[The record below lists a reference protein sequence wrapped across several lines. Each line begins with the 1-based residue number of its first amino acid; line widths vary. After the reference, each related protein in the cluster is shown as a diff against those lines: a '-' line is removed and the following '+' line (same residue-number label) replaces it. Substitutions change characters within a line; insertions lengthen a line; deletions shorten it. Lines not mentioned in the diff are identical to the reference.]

1 MSVIP
6 ANPKIVGSKPYT
18 GNSDGAAAGPRS
30 GTDEWIRQAVKYSN
44 GAIWNNGSWGVR
56 DMKGTPGSLSV
67 HATGRAWD
75 ASYRKTDKYP
85 TANRKGAVAFLNIV
99 IANANALGLE
109 CVLDYFPQK
118 FGRGWQCTRQA
129 WSNYSKPTIHGAPG
143 GDWHHYEISPAMADN
158 PALVKQAFQR
168 VFGEIP
174 Q

>member
-6 ANPKIVGSKPYT
+6 ANPKIANSKPYT
-18 GNSDGAAAGPRS
+18 GNSDGASAGPRS
-30 GTDEWIRQAVKYSN
+30 GTDEWIRQAVKYAN

-75 ASYRKTDKYP
+75 ASYRKTDKHP

-99 IANANALGLE
+99 TANANALGLE

-118 FGRGWQCTRQA
+118 FGRGWRCDRQA
-129 WSNYSKPTIHGAPG
+129 WKSYSTPEISGAPG

-158 PALVKQAFQR
+158 PTLVKQAFQR